1 MNAATINS
9 ALLFVSTFALVF
21 ALGFQS
27 LNVNG
32 GHYKSAFATSLAIG
46 VSQLVL
52 YKLVPNASLVEV
64 LAYLAGGPAAI
75 VCSMLAHK
83 WVFKAKPAAKADQAA
98 PLQMAC
104 VCQWPPAAQLVES
117 FEGDFQTK
125 TWTFL
130 ISETTKISGGFYY
143 LVPKADVDRLRSAA

>member
-1 MNAATINS
+1 MSPTTINS

-32 GHYKSAFATSLAIG
+32 GHYKSAFTTSLAIG

-52 YKLVPNASLVEV
+52 YKLVPNASPAEV
-64 LAYLAGGPAAI
+64 LAYLAGGPMAI

-83 WVFKAKPAAKADQAA
+83 RVFKAKTEQAA
-98 PLQMAC
+98 PQMPC
-104 VCQWPPAAQLVES
+104 ICRFPPKAQLVEALECD
-117 FEGDFQTK
+117 FEAM

-130 ISETTKISGGFYY
+130 IPEATTVGAGFYY
-143 LVPKADVDRLRSAA
+143 LIPKADVDFVPRCA

>member
-52 YKLVPNASLVEV
+52 YKLVPNASPGEV

-83 WVFKAKPAAKADQAA
+83 RVFKAKSSHEEPR
-98 PLQMAC
+98 QMPC
-104 VCQWPPAAQLVES
+104 ICQFPPSTQLLES
-117 FEGDFQTK
+117 LGCDFETK

-130 ISETTKISGGFYY
+130 IPETAKVGAGFYY
-143 LVPKADVDRLRSAA
+143 LAPRADVDFLRGGA